1 MGGRPREAPRS
12 QCRHNQTNLARARSW
27 VITADAPGKNGP
39 GQTVA
44 GGMAFSDM
52 AEETEHRL
60 NRFES
65 PFLPPLRG

>member
-39 GQTVA
+39 GQTAA

-52 AEETEHRL
+52 GY
-60 NRFES
+60 
-65 PFLPPLRG
+65 LRQKKRNID

>member
-27 VITADAPGKNGP
+27 LITADAPGKNGP

-52 AEETEHRL
+52 GY
-60 NRFES
+60 
-65 PFLPPLRG
+65 LRQKKRNID